1 MPLPAAAV
9 AYSPVTDLKCTGETY
24 NTKAKICLSPE
35 GMAQAIAI
43 HYSGDKDPGH
53 PYISPLY
60 GDLAGLSPLLLF
72 AGEDE
77 TLCDDA
83 VRFAGKAQAAGVDV
97 TLRIGE
103 GMFHCYPAMAPLFPE
118 ATMALKE
125 ISSFIR
131 KHLNI

>member
-1 MPLPAAAV
+1 MADQKLPTLNPNVSYSKNIKMYLQREHV
-9 AYSPVTDLKCTGETY
+9 AE
-24 NTKAKICLSPE
+24 
-35 GMAQAIAI
+35 
-43 HYSGDKDPGH
+43 DPAH

-60 GDLAGLSPLLLF
+60 GDLADLPPLLLF

-83 VRFAGKAQAAGVDV
+83 VRFAEKAEKAGVDV

-118 ATMALKE
+118 AAKALQE
-125 ISSFIR
+125 ISAFIR
-131 KHLNI
+131 KHIGS